1 MGEASG
7 ILRVVTTAEDLRH
20 FGTRIAAKLQLVMA
34 YIHCED
40 IDCGNERIWISCY
53 ALSLAIR

>member
-7 ILRVVTTAEDLRH
+7 ILQVATTAEDLRH

-40 IDCGNERIWISCY
+40 IGCGNEAIRISCY
-53 ALSLAIR
+53 ALSLAIQ